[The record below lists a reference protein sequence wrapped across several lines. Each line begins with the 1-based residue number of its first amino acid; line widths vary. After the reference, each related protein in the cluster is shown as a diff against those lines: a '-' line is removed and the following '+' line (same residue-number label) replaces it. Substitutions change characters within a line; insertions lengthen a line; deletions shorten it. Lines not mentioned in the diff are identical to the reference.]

1 MTEIPKMMT
10 NLSEIKESIL
20 LNLLKD
26 SVLSNYCD
34 SSQLNIPMPY
44 PGLEDKL
51 KAIVLGAD
59 PTHPHPEK
67 ELKYVFGLENEKSP
81 YFNSI
86 LFNLNFLGLGLENI
100 YVQNLCPNYF
110 KKVTDENDGY
120 INIAEKY
127 WLPVIKMELDS
138 QFNPDVPVF
147 VTAWKPL
154 IAIAPEAAKYQNKKI
169 SIYENAIVFK
179 NNKLD
184 RPVIAFFR
192 GGWRK
197 GFNGYYDLRY
207 HTFKRYVSAIQEQL
221 YH

>member
-1 MTEIPKMMT
+1 MNNSLFNDIQDIKQLVIMELRTDPALSKYIDPTEIKLP
-10 NLSEIKESIL
+10 I
-20 LNLLKD
+20 
-26 SVLSNYCD
+26 
-34 SSQLNIPMPY
+34 PY
-44 PGLEDKL
+44 PGKSGKL

-81 YFNSI
+81 YFTSI
-86 LFNLNFLGLGLENI
+86 LFNLNFLGLSLENI

-120 INIAEKY
+120 ITIAEKY

-138 QFNPDVPVF
+138 QFSPDVPVF

-154 IAIAPEAAKYQNKKI
+154 IAIAPEAAKYQDKKI
-169 SIYENAIVFK
+169 SIYENAIVFR

-207 HTFKRYVSAIQEQL
+207 HKFKGYVSAIQEL
-221 YH
+221 IFIK

>member
-1 MTEIPKMMT
+1 MNKLLFNDIEDIKQLVLMELRTDLSSSKYIDP
-10 NLSEIKESIL
+10 SEIKL
-20 LNLLKD
+20 
-26 SVLSNYCD
+26 
-34 SSQLNIPMPY
+34 PMPY
-44 PGLEDKL
+44 PGKSGNL

-81 YFNSI
+81 YFTSI

-138 QFNPDVPVF
+138 QFSPDIPVF

-154 IAIAPEAAKYQNKKI
+154 IAIAHEAAQYQNNKI
-169 SIYENAIVFK
+169 SIYENVVIFMK
-179 NNKLD
+179 NKLD
-184 RPVIAFFR
+184 RPVIALFR

-207 HTFKRYVSAIQEQL
+207 HTFKRYVSAIQEIL